1 MKQTTSSENSISDDG
16 GGSFDEIT
24 Q

>member
-1 MKQTTSSENSISDDG
+1 MKQTTSSEDSISDDG